1 MKVIKLIFLV
11 LWSTL
16 SFARASV
23 EATLS
28 PGEVVLGDSL
38 SVVVKVTHEA
48 GDDPFVSFVPVNA
61 EVIGKSESV
70 STRAFLQG
78 GKLVQERVSTKTY
91 ELQPVKLGYVHVR
104 QIKVDI
110 EGSVIRHRSLRAK
123 VVKTAKK
130 AKDFFLRA
138 EVSKEEVFVGEA
150 VDVNYYLYFKR
161 ETTMHVIKKFPLLK
175 DFLKRFEIPRA
186 QRERVNVGGELYYR
200 QLMYKARAYPQ
211 KSGEVK
217 IDSLTLEFKYA
228 DYNRRSRDI
237 FGMSMQF
244 ASGRYRDR
252 TLRSPVEKLKVLP
265 LPVEGVPASFTG
277 LVGKHN
283 FNLTIPNTKVIV
295 NDALE
300 ARLEVTGEGALEKFD
315 PVRLFD
321 ETYFESFDPKTEVAE
336 ISALETK
343 KIIDYTFLAQKSGEV
358 QKRVVELSYF
368 DPEKREYVIKEL
380 QIPQVNIFGSG
391 SKSETLSS
399 TQEKA
404 TKRGAVNVPTSQK
417 ADGLKLIGPI
427 YDNERSRLFNI
438 NTLNY
443 LLGFI
448 ILIAILFP
456 GIKEVLFAKRKF
468 STLSKKNLNYKGIH
482 DYLVAY
488 FPQAPSLRDRI
499 ENSALPPATKLYF
512 KDLLAKAERNEFK
525 NEKNS
530 LKYDKKHIKEAI
542 RVLNES
548 R

>member
-1 MKVIKLIFLV
+1 MKVINILFLV
-11 LWSTL
+11 LWSTMT
-16 SFARASV
+16 FAIASV

-28 PGEVVLGDSL
+28 PAEVVLGDSL
-38 SVVVKVTHEA
+38 TVTVKVTHEA
-48 GDDPFVSFVPVNA
+48 GGDPFVSFIPVNA

-104 QIKVDI
+104 EIKVDV

-130 AKDFFLRA
+130 AKDFFLKA

-252 TLRSPVEKLKVLP
+252 TLRSPIEKLKVLP
-265 LPVEGVPASFTG
+265 LPVEGIPSSFTG

-321 ETYFESFDPKTEVAE
+321 ETNFESFDPKTEVAE

-343 KIIDYTFLAQKSGEV
+343 KIIDYTFLAKKSGKVE
-358 QKRVVELSYF
+358 KRIVELSYF
-368 DPEKREYVIKEL
+368 DPVTREYVVKEL
-380 QIPQVNIFGSG
+380 QIPQINIFGSG
-391 SKSETLSS
+391 SKSETLTSS
-399 TQEKA
+399 PKSISNNTSANGPISE
-404 TKRGAVNVPTSQK
+404 GAES
-417 ADGLKLIGPI
+417 LKLIGPI
-427 YDNERSRLFNI
+427 YDNQKSHFFNL

-443 LLGFI
+443 ILGFLMLI
-448 ILIAILFP
+448 IIIFP
-456 GIKEVLFAKRKF
+456 GLKEILFAKRKI
-468 STLSKKNLNYKGIH
+468 STLSKKNLDYKGIH

-488 FPQAPSLRDRI
+488 FPEAASLRDRI
-499 ENSALPPATKLYF
+499 DDSPLPPATKLYF
-512 KDLLAKAERNEFK
+512 KDLLTKAERNEFK

-542 RVLNES
+542 RVLNGS